1 MNGVRHRAQ
10 LWPYRKRGRPVQTG
24 LLILNYSKTQRL
36 PKRHEGIELIRTWTT
51 RGGLQSCAELI
62 SQKFLRRKSV
72 PPPPPPRPSAHSE
85 AGNSKSRNVRPRR
98 VRPSIIT
105 CRVANAVNCESGRW
119 GEPRGRTRAR
129 SARYGGLD
137 NGPGNGR
144 GRNASPRSAG
154 IANFGRGCSRETSG
168 IMGVFFLCWSTRFIS
183 VIRVLKA
190 GTH

>member
-1 MNGVRHRAQ
+1 MQFSATAILNGVRHRAQ

-119 GEPRGRTRAR
+119 GGRG
-129 SARYGGLD
+129 GGR
-137 NGPGNGR
+137 GPGRRVMGDLTTVPATAVGETPPPGR
-144 GRNASPRSAG
+144 
-154 IANFGRGCSRETSG
+154 
-168 IMGVFFLCWSTRFIS
+168 
-183 VIRVLKA
+183 RVLPISDVDVLERRR
-190 GTH
+190 G